1 MIAQKEK
8 DRFRGESVLHNDFRL
23 AVLSSVCYLFCGS
36 LSNLNSNSGVSTV
49 NSLNGGSGYSVVGS
63 VNGYNLLGSN
73 YCIGIYGLGL
83 LVAVAGNHS
92 NAEQNSER
100 KNYFLH
106 FSHN

>member
-1 MIAQKEK
+1 MPKKRRTDSEC
-8 DRFRGESVLHNDFRL
+8 ESVLHNDFRL
-23 AVLSSVCYLFCGS
+23 AVLSSVCFLFCGS

-49 NSLNGGSGYSVVGS
+49 NSLNGSGGYCIVGS
-63 VNGYNLLGSN
+63 VNSYNLLGSN

-106 FSHN
+106 FSLN